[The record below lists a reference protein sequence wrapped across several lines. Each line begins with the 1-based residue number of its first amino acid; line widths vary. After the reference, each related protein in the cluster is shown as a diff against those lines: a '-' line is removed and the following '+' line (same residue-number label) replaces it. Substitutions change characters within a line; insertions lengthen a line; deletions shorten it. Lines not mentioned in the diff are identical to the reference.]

1 AAEEAAAAAKVA
13 EEVAAAKAAE
23 EAAAAAKV
31 AEEVAAAKA
40 AEEAAAAAKVAEEV
54 AAAKAEEE
62 AAAAAKVAEE
72 VAAAKAEE
80 EAAAAAKVAEEV
92 VAAKAAEEAAAAAK
106 VAEEVAAAKAE
117 EEAAAAAKVAEEVA
131 VAKAVAAAKVAEKA
145 VAAKAEEKAAWGKFA
160 ETVAAVKAA
169 IQAAPMARAVGEA
182 VAAKV
187 AEETA
192 AEASLAEEAAAAK
205 VAEEAAAARALEEAM
220 LVQAADKAASEAA
233 TEEWVQRVPGE
244 HEHECSPQSQGEDNL
259 ECSSQSQG
267 EDIFETG
274 EEWVA
279 TAVQEIGQNL
289 DGVMVLDSSGI
300 SNVSWEF
307 CDGDAELQTED
318 QLTGRRNSFPEV
330 TEEFSANTS
339 RSPQALPQTPPQRVQ
354 RPPVGLRTSCFA
366 APTVEDVGDEQVAG
380 EEPLVGEEKLV
391 AIAQPV
397 VVLPERND
405 LSMPDSHPEITP
417 QSRNFTE
424 EVSTEGSDNNNNNKN
439 NSSNNSNNK
448 NNNSN
453 INNNNNNS
461 KLMVQAVA
469 TRALKAMLEARAA
482 KTTRALADATAEADL
497 AWLASAAEQAVVIA
511 NNNNDHD
518 INNSN
523 NANINNSSIKAD
535 PPYTSEEEAI
545 AQDAE
550 VDMASEE
557 VVAEVTETVVE
568 APSTSVEVT
577 ETSVEVT
584 ETAVAVSTKTAEQE
598 AFVEVAEMTTETA
611 EEAEAEQQ
619 DTAAATAS
627 AHERAIAPSTT
638 EEAAREVISP
648 IEASPNAPQEEAS
661 NEERLPESSCTAP
674 AAEEPAEN
682 NNGNNNNNNDNN
694 IDNIDSVAG
703 EAAATDSRATE
714 GTIVAAALATAA
726 ASDTTESTAELLASA
741 EPASADPDAVVESF
755 QPPQDSQ
762 VEKTEEEEAI
772 TNAAAHLVALLHQ
785 PLVRRAG
792 PCTPIS
798 TCRDGPEEEEEEEQA
813 NEAQADLDSR
823 RSLDGELQA
832 AEQRGPRTSLP
843 AEGFVAEMVK
853 QYSRPRLDVS
863 FQAAEEPEVNEEVSQ
878 NPGDSLPPALP
889 PPNTESYDFVQL
901 PRKRSSISLS
911 ACISKKNI
919 SNNNSNNNNN
929 NNNESAAVAAASGS
943 AETAPGSGGI
953 RPGASFSISL
963 CTNEVLESGPVAPA
977 RGPVLKGLAGIAAQ
991 QAAAFAAGSPRSIL
1005 TPGRRQSLLGT
1016 ELAQPAFAGCVSA
1029 SRGPA
1034 AARSSNFTTTS
1045 NFAYIQ
1051 AGRISPDQR
1060 LSAESSVW
1068 LRASPLPGT
1077 RVMQS
1082 AEAEFGSDLT
1092 KSWSSPAQARQLSPA
1107 TRVALVETLRART
1120 PPPGYQSPRLVQQ
1133 QQQPQPQQQQ
1143 QPQQRQQQQPV
1154 QVRSP
1159 AAQEVSLSSPGSP
1172 GELAFR
1178 SNNAFGNACRP
1189 VSTSAARVQVPAA
1202 ATVWRTADSNSARM
1216 VCQPVSAALNT
1227 SMLASRISIVS
1238 SEGRQASPSPA
1249 PVATPREVEQAR
1261 GDSRP
1266 VTVADVLLK
1275 SPSSPAAPGNHSN
1288 SLNHSKSNLDAS
1300 YLAAK
1305 DARALVSKPQSSVTR
1320 TYSADPFA
1328 TKRAAAL
1335 KATRSIAQMIST
1347 PRAPIAR
1354 AQTPSQDTAPRG
1366 RTWEPMT
1373 RTMSPAPNVC
1383 RPVTPPPS
1391 TSRHL
1396 NPTPSTARHF
1406 SPTSSTATTPC
1417 ASRPL
1422 TPNSSATRPFAT
1434 VRSTAALSG
1443 HEPSPRRGTV
1453 VTVRGQQP
1461 VRSPSQ
1467 PAQTSQEPKMSGI
1480 ATPRQPLVQPPT
1492 MRASAVIQNQQRQL
1506 YDLQQQRL
1514 EQQRLSKKS
1523 PLGSPAWPCRE

>member
-1 AAEEAAAAAKVA
+1 MARAVGEAAAAKVA
-13 EEVAAAKAAE
+13 EE
-23 EAAAAAKV
+23 
-31 AEEVAAAKA
+31 
-40 AEEAAAAAKVAEEV
+40 
-54 AAAKAEEE
+54 
-62 AAAAAKVAEE
+62 
-72 VAAAKAEE
+72 
-80 EAAAAAKVAEEV
+80 
-92 VAAKAAEEAAAAAK
+92 
-106 VAEEVAAAKAE
+106 
-117 EEAAAAAKVAEEVA
+117 
-131 VAKAVAAAKVAEKA
+131 
-145 VAAKAEEKAAWGKFA
+145 
-160 ETVAAVKAA
+160 AAVEASSA
-169 IQAAPMARAVGEA
+169 EEA
-182 VAAKV
+182 VAAN
-187 AEETA
+187 
-192 AEASLAEEAAAAK
+192 

-220 LVQAADKAASEAA
+220 LAQAAEEAA
-233 TEEWVQRVPGE
+233 GEATTEEWEQRVSGE
-244 HEHECSPQSQGEDNL
+244 HEHECSSQSQGEDNL

-289 DGVMVLDSSGI
+289 DDVLALDSSGI
-300 SNVSWEF
+300 SNVSWEL

-339 RSPQALPQTPPQRVQ
+339 RSPQALPQTPPQWLQ
-354 RPPVGLRTSCFA
+354 LPPVGLRTSLFA
-366 APTVEDVGDEQVAG
+366 APTVEDVGEEQVAG

-397 VVLPERND
+397 VVLSERND

-424 EVSTEGSDNNNNNKN
+424 EVSTEGSDNNNEN
-439 NSSNNSNNK
+439 NSSSNSSNSK
-448 NNNSN
+448 NNNNSH
-453 INNNNNNS
+453 IIDNNNNS
-461 KLMVQAVA
+461 KLMVQAVD

-497 AWLASAAEQAVVIA
+497 AWLASAAEQAVVTA
-511 NNNNDHD
+511 NNTNDDHD
-518 INNSN
+518 NNNNSN

-545 AQDAE
+545 ARDAE
-550 VDMASEE
+550 VDMTSEE
-557 VVAEVTETVVE
+557 VVAEVTETIVEVPSNVVE
-568 APSTSVEVT
+568 VL
-577 ETSVEVT
+577 ETFVEVT
-584 ETAVAVSTKTAEQE
+584 ETAVSVSTKTAEQE
-598 AFVEVAEMTTETA
+598 AFVEVAEMTTETTA
-611 EEAEAEQQ
+611 VAEPKAADTTEEAEAEQQ
-619 DTAAATAS
+619 DMAAATAS
-627 AHERAIAPSTT
+627 AAPKVTN
-638 EEAAREVISP
+638 P
-648 IEASPNAPQEEAS
+648 IEATPNAPQEEAS
-661 NEERLPESSCTAP
+661 NEERLPESSCTAT

-682 NNGNNNNNNDNN
+682 NNNNNND
-694 IDNIDSVAG
+694 IDIIDSVAG
-703 EAAATDSRATE
+703 EAAATDSKATE

-726 ASDTTESTAELLASA
+726 ASDTTESTAELLSSA
-741 EPASADPDAVVESF
+741 EPASADPDAVVESL

-762 VEKTEEEEAI
+762 VEKTEKDAI
-772 TNAAAHLVALLHQ
+772 TNATSQLVVLLRQ
-785 PLVRRAG
+785 PLVRRVG

-798 TCRDGPEEEEEEEQA
+798 TCRDGPEEDEEEQA

-832 AEQRGPRTSLP
+832 AEQRGPRTNLP

-853 QYSRPRLDVS
+853 QYSRPRLDGS
-863 FQAAEEPEVNEEVSQ
+863 LQAAEEPEVNEEVSQ
-878 NPGDSLPPALP
+878 NPGNSLPPALP
-889 PPNTESYDFVQL
+889 PPNTESYDFVPL
-901 PRKRSSISLS
+901 PTKRSSISLP
-911 ACISKKNI
+911 ACISKKDI

-929 NNNESAAVAAASGS
+929 NNNNESAAAAAASGS

-977 RGPVLKGLAGIAAQ
+977 RGPVLKGLAGLAAQ
-991 QAAAFAAGSPRSIL
+991 QAAAFAAGSPRFTL
-1005 TPGRRQSLLGT
+1005 TPGRRQCLLGT
-1016 ELAQPAFAGCVSA
+1016 ELAQPAFGGCVSA
-1029 SRGPA
+1029 SKSPA

-1045 NFAYIQ
+1045 SSTYIQ
-1051 AGRISPDQR
+1051 AGRISPDRR
-1060 LSAESSVW
+1060 LPAESSVW
-1068 LRASPLPGT
+1068 LRASPLPCT

-1082 AEAEFGSDLT
+1082 AEAEFGSGLAQ
-1092 KSWSSPAQARQLSPA
+1092 SSSSPAQARQLSPA
-1107 TRVALVETLRART
+1107 TRVARVETLRART
-1120 PPPGYQSPRLVQQ
+1120 PPPGYRFPRFVQQ
-1133 QQQPQPQQQQ
+1133 QPQQ

-1154 QVRSP
+1154 RVRSP

-1172 GELAFR
+1172 GEFAFE

-1189 VSTSAARVQVPAA
+1189 VSTSAARVRVSAA

-1216 VCQPVSAALNT
+1216 VCQPVSAAMNT
-1227 SMLASRISIVS
+1227 SMLASRTSIVF

-1249 PVATPREVEQAR
+1249 PLLMRRRVATPREVEQAR
-1261 GDSRP
+1261 GDSRL

-1275 SPSSPAAPGNHSN
+1275 SPSSPAAPGNRSN
-1288 SLNHSKSNLDAS
+1288 SLNQSKSNLDAS
-1300 YLAAK
+1300 CLAAK
-1305 DARALVSKPQSSVTR
+1305 DARAMVSKPQSSVTR
-1320 TYSADPFA
+1320 TYSADLLA
-1328 TKRAAAL
+1328 ARRAATL

-1366 RTWEPMT
+1366 CPTWEPMS

-1396 NPTPSTARHF
+1396 NPTPSTSRHF

-1422 TPNSSATRPFAT
+1422 TPNSSAARPFAT
-1434 VRSTAALSG
+1434 LRSNAALSG
-1443 HEPSPRRGTV
+1443 HEPSPRHGTV
-1453 VTVRGQQP
+1453 VAVRGQQP

-1467 PAQTSQEPKMSGI
+1467 PAQTSQEPKRSGI
-1480 ATPRQPLVQPPT
+1480 ATPMRPLVQPPT
-1492 MRASAVIQNQQRQL
+1492 MRAAAVIQNPQRQL

-1523 PLGSPAWPCRE
+1523 PLGSPAWPCRDC